1 MRVLVN
7 SWSCNKY
14 QRSGYI
20 MRDSFFLIHF
30 RCWKSMVKML
40 ANSLPGRLRTS
51 HFHLIVPRGRKGAAI
66 LPFLWLFL
74 QRCKT
79 HHGSPNIKSFSKP
92 NYLLQALLP
101 NTITFRISIPS
112 HKLPRTLWSK
122 VNEVLAS
129 HLWSFPMLGESAN
142 IVIHSAQSIS

>member
-1 MRVLVN
+1 MCVFVN

-14 QRSGYI
+14 QRPGYL
-20 MRDSFFLIHF
+20 MKDFLFFLIHF

-40 ANSLPGRLRTS
+40 ANSLPGRLQTS
-51 HFHLIVPRGRKGAAI
+51 HLHLIVSQERKGAAI
-66 LPFLWLFL
+66 SLALF

-92 NYLLQALLP
+92 NYLLQALHP

-112 HKLPRTLWSK
+112 HKLPRTPWSK